1 MGCLPDEL
9 WSKIMGMGVE
19 NQVLDYRDMCSL
31 AFVCRRIRRISSLDC
46 MWRPLWERDQAQLGG
61 GSATV
66 GKDGEIKNFREFY
79 RIRFEKVR
87 AAKMAAHR
95 RRVLR
100 VESQVAVLQKEAQQ
114 YQLAIEVERKKL
126 VASVAELKS
135 FELARRSAVAIQVW
149 QPQAVRA
156 RQQEVLEQQSV
167 NVGARQR
174 SLQMEINVCRERVQ
188 QFEKSLVITIFN
200 KDLCWFILYLWHVS
214 IIRCAS
220 IQFP

>member
-79 RIRFEKVR
+79 RIRLVFSLCSDGLLVR
-87 AAKMAAHR
+87 WFC
-95 RRVLR
+95 VGS
-100 VESQVAVLQKEAQQ
+100 VEV
-114 YQLAIEVERKKL
+114 IPL
-126 VASVAELKS
+126 VGLSHLSLDLVFSISSSIVMCTRHFVGSWVS
-135 FELARRSAVAIQVW
+135 FV
-149 QPQAVRA
+149 
-156 RQQEVLEQQSV
+156 
-167 NVGARQR
+167 VG
-174 SLQMEINVCRERVQ
+174 EG
-188 QFEKSLVITIFN
+188 
-200 KDLCWFILYLWHVS
+200 
-214 IIRCAS
+214 
-220 IQFP
+220 